1 MDADDEDPDL
11 GGGGPKVIGVVLSG
25 GCSGGVAFRGRDVGP
40 DTPEGAGPEYL
51 PTQGRA
57 TAHREEAGAEEG
69 GDMGISS
76 AGGRNGGGRILGD
89 RSQRYIIVRVTIYFT
104 IILCLL
110 VRYTPIS

>member
-25 GCSGGVAFRGRDVGP
+25 GCSGGVAFRG
-40 DTPEGAGPEYL
+40 
-51 PTQGRA
+51 
-57 TAHREEAGAEEG
+57 

-89 RSQRYIIVRVTIYFT
+89 RGIHHEEA
-104 IILCLL
+104 
-110 VRYTPIS
+110 